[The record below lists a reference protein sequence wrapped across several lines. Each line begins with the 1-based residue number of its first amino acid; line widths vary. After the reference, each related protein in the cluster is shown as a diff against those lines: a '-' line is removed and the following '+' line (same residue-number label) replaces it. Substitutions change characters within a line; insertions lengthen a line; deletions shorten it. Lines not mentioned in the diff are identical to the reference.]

1 MTQKIEFEKTA
12 TYLLARVTTAYRTA
26 LEERMNQMKPIR
38 LHAGQVFVLI
48 ELWRKDGQR
57 QIDIAD
63 QLDLKPPTINKM
75 IKTLMEA
82 DFVTRKRLSGDA
94 RSSRI
99 FLTAKGLNI
108 RHAVEAQWVELE
120 ADYLSGLT
128 EAERTILLILLGKL
142 RSAYTGRKDAEEE

>member
-1 MTQKIEFEKTA
+1 M
-12 TYLLARVTTAYRTA
+12 V
-26 LEERMNQMKPIR
+26 
-38 LHAGQVFVLI
+38 
-48 ELWRKDGQR
+48 
-57 QIDIAD
+57 
-63 QLDLKPPTINKM
+63 
-75 IKTLMEA
+75 KTLMEA
-82 DFVTRKRLSGDA
+82 DFVTRNRLAGDA

-99 FLTAKGLNI
+99 FLTAKGRNM